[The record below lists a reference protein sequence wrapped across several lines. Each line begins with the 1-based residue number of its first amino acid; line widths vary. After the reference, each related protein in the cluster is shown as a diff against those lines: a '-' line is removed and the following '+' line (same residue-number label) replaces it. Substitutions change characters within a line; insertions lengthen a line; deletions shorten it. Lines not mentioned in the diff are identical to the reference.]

1 MTVIKKK
8 KMNFCDY
15 KDSLGEVGKGVHAQ
29 RLGGFAIRDV
39 AATIGIGI
47 VLALLWGGVF
57 WMWMGLKMLSWENV
71 AIYWGG
77 LILFWVI
84 AAFLFGIY
92 MHWLFCV
99 ETTLNKMLGLA

>member
-1 MTVIKKK
+1 
-8 KMNFCDY
+8 MNLCDY
-15 KDSLGEVGKGVHAQ
+15 KDSLGKIGEGQHAE

-39 AATIGIGI
+39 IATI
-47 VLALLWGGVF
+47 ALGVILGLLSGGVF
-57 WMWMGLKMLSWENV
+57 WMWMELKMLSWGNV

-84 AAFLFGIY
+84 VAFLFGIF